1 MLHPTRAVVLN
12 YIRYRETSIVVRCY
26 TEAFGV
32 QSYVV
37 NSVRTARGSAKIA
50 YYQPLTLLSLIA
62 YHREGVELSRI
73 SQVQFYD
80 PTLIPSPDVRKASI
94 RLFLSEVLTR
104 VVQEQEANPDKFEY
118 IFTSLLAFEHAETH
132 LENFH
137 LQFLLG
143 LARRL
148 GFGVTD
154 ATALYQQIYG
164 LELRGSTAA
173 GLAHAEELEALKAL
187 LGNPYFEPLGISSR
201 LRRQLLEDIVRYYRR
216 HIEGMAV
223 LKSLEVL
230 QEIFS

>member
-50 YYQPLTLLSLIA
+50 YYQPLSLLSLIA
-62 YHREGVELSRI
+62 YHREGVELSRL
-73 SQVQFYD
+73 SQVQFFD
-80 PTLIPSPDVRKASI
+80 PTLIPSPDIRKSSI

-104 VVQEQEANPDKFEY
+104 VVQEQEANPEKFEY

-148 GFGVTD
+148 GFGVSNPTE
-154 ATALYQQIYG
+154 LYNQIYG
-164 LELRGSTAA
+164 LDALFGTAS
-173 GLAHAEELEALKAL
+173 GLAHAEEQEALKAL
-187 LGNPYFEPLGISSR
+187 LNNPYFEPLGISSR

-216 HIEGMAV
+216 HIEGMPV